1 MNLNRENKDISNK
14 KNIFGILN
22 IYKPTKITS
31 FDVVRIIR
39 KLTNEKKVGH
49 CGTLDPE
56 ACGVLPICI
65 GKATKAI
72 DYIMENNKV
81 YVAELK
87 LGEVTDTYDIEG
99 KVIRQCDVNVTAEEV
114 MEAVYSFKGD
124 IKQVP
129 PMYSALKVN
138 GKKLYELAR
147 EGIEI
152 EREARSITIH
162 DIKVL
167 EINLPYVKMEVNCSK
182 GTYIRSLCYDIGEKL
197 GCGAM
202 MSALERTATGKFT
215 KENSINIE
223 SLNKENIYD
232 YIIPIE
238 NAFLNYP
245 KVVANIK
252 FKTLLLNGVIL
263 KDKSFTSDILKD
275 EIYRVYDEENNLVGI
290 GRKNDV
296 GFKLIKVLI

>member
-1 MNLNRENKDISNK
+1 MNLNREIKDISNK

-114 MEAVYSFKGD
+114 MEAVYSFKGN

-215 KENSINIE
+215 KENSISIE
-223 SLNKENIYD
+223 SLNEENIYD

-245 KVVANIK
+245 KIVADIK

-263 KDKSFTSDILKD
+263 KDKSFTSNILKD

-296 GFKLIKVLI
+296 GFKLIKILI